1 MGISVCFFP
10 FPTLS
15 VKGAMHKRL
24 YSLIFHK
31 KAAAIEKPWFI
42 CYTLLKVDAE
52 KGGRKNENTDVADSC
67 CTAAV
72 RLR

>member
-1 MGISVCFFP
+1 
-10 FPTLS
+10 
-15 VKGAMHKRL
+15 MHKRL

-42 CYTLLKVDAE
+42 CYTLLKVEAE

>member
-1 MGISVCFFP
+1 MFLSFP
-10 FPTLS
+10 NTFS
-15 VKGAMHKRL
+15 QGCMHKRL